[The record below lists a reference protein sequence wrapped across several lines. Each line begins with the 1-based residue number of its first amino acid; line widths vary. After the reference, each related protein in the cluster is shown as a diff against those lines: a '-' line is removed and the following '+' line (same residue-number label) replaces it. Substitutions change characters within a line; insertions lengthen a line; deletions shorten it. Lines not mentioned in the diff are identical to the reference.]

1 MIKATL
7 MTLAVLAVLAGA
19 SLAMAVVP
27 TSGPGQQKI
36 QRRTVAAPD
45 GLTIVYSV
53 AGTGEPALVFVHGG
67 LADRS
72 FWESQLAAFA
82 PRHRVIALDLGGH
95 GESGTNR
102 KTWGLPVLG
111 ADIAAVV
118 NAEKPQQVI
127 LFGNSLGGPAAIE
140 AALLLGNRVLGV
152 VGVDS
157 FQQLNYKM
165 DEAGTRARA
174 EAFRA
179 DFPGKTK
186 EMVRLLFHPD
196 ADPAVMADAERRM
209 LQTNPEAGCAVIAA
223 LAGYDMGAAVRRLT
237 VPIRAINGDLLPMD
251 LEKSRQIRPDFSVI
265 VMKHM
270 GHYPMLER
278 PDEFNRHVAAVVAD
292 LIAQPAHPRTAT

>member
-1 MIKATL
+1 MAS
-7 MTLAVLAVLAGA
+7 AVLTAMAGISLVLA
-19 SLAMAVVP
+19 MVP
-27 TSGPGQQKI
+27 TPGPTGPKI

-45 GLTIVYSV
+45 GLAIVYSV

-72 FWESQLAAFA
+72 FWDAQLAAFA

-118 NAEKPQQVI
+118 HAERPQQVI

-157 FQQLNYKM
+157 LQQLDYKM
-165 DEAGTRARA
+165 DEAGTLSRA

-179 DFPGKTK
+179 DFPGKMK

-196 ADPAVMADAERRM
+196 VDPAIMADAERRM
-209 LQTNPEAGCAVIAA
+209 LRTNPEAGCAVIAS
-223 LAGYDMGAAVRRLT
+223 LAGYDMGEAVRRLNA
-237 VPIRAINGDLLPMD
+237 PIRAINGDLLPMN
-251 LEKSRQIRPDFSVI
+251 LEKSRRIRPDFSVI
-265 VMKHM
+265 VMKHV

-278 PDEFNRHVAAVVAD
+278 PDEFNRHVAAVVAE
-292 LIAQPAHPRTAT
+292 LSAQPDRPPAAK